1 MPTPEERLAELGLSV
16 PEVPTPVATYVPAV
30 RVGSLV
36 YTAGQLPMLDGA
48 LMATGK
54 VGDGVTAEQATAC
67 AQQCALNAIAAI
79 RSVAGDLTHVR
90 IVKVVAFVASN
101 PNFSGQPGVANGAS
115 DLLRLGLRRR
125 RRARPVSRR
134 RAGAAARRTR
144 RGRGHRG
151 DRRLRIPVPPVPLPA
166 EFVDI
171 IREYDDGTRTA
182 ADPRNAATVVLLR
195 PGADDAPEVYLL
207 RRQVSM
213 DFAGGMCVFPGG
225 GVDQRDFDPELAL
238 AVAWAGP
245 TPAAWA
251 DRLGTDE
258 DVARALVCAAVR
270 ETFEESGVLLAGDS
284 ADTIVADTTGEDW
297 EADRVALETRELSMT
312 DFLNRRGLVLR
323 TDLLGTWGGWLTPV
337 FEPKRYRTW
346 FFVARLPE
354 GQLTRDVSSE
364 SSEVVWLPAAEAADE
379 ADGGTLAML
388 PPTYLTCLEVGSLGT
403 VDAVVEAAA
412 GRTVEMFTPTVE
424 AAGDGWT
431 LSMPD
436 ALRPL
441 VAARRS

>member
-1 MPTPEERLAELGLSV
+1 
-16 PEVPTPVATYVPAV
+16 
-30 RVGSLV
+30 
-36 YTAGQLPMLDGA
+36 
-48 LMATGK
+48 
-54 VGDGVTAEQATAC
+54 
-67 AQQCALNAIAAI
+67 
-79 RSVAGDLTHVR
+79 
-90 IVKVVAFVASN
+90 
-101 PNFSGQPGVANGAS
+101 
-115 DLLRLGLRRR
+115 
-125 RRARPVSRR
+125 
-134 RAGAAARRTR
+134 
-144 RGRGHRG
+144 
-151 DRRLRIPVPPVPLPA
+151 VPPVPLPA
-166 EFVDI
+166 DFVDI

-225 GVDQRDFDPELAL
+225 GVDPRDFDAT
-238 AVAWAGP
+238 VAWAGQ

-284 ADTIVADTTGEDW
+284 ADTVVADTTGDDW

-424 AAGDGWT
+424 AVGDGWM